1 MGFDKPFVK
10 RAAAKPG
17 HIANLLRIKGDCY
30 TKIGDLDAEVVKSDE
45 PIPFAELDKNA
56 FKPIRKWSKWADKFG
71 CAWFRFTGK
80 VPAKG
85 KGKHVVLRIKL
96 QGEGLVM
103 NENGIVLQGIT
114 QVLSKGDIFHSLIG
128 KQVVDVA
135 DSSSGDEEIK
145 LYVDAG
151 FNGKLR
157 FENLVARLRRC
168 DIAICNDEVNGY
180 YYDYIDLFFTM
191 LKLPKD
197 GARTKEI
204 DAALGESFKAYRRE
218 GAAAARK
225 ILAPVLTKPIDYPC
239 TEYYCIGHAHID
251 LAWLWPWRE
260 TRRKVARTFAN
271 QLRNINKYDGFVFAE
286 SQPQM
291 WVWLEED
298 HPDLYKRVC
307 DAVRAGRIETQGA
320 MWVEGDCNLSSG
332 ESWIRQALYGKK
344 YWRDK
349 FGADTDLCWLPDVF
363 GFPASLPQV
372 LRGCGMQYF
381 MTIKILSNTVNQF
394 PYKTFI
400 WEGLD
405 GSQVLA
411 HMEPLGDYNS
421 GASPLAIFKSEARN
435 TEKGLIPKALLIYGD
450 GDGGGGPGEG
460 HIEYVKRHRNMNG
473 LAPCVMKKSIDL
485 FRDLEP
491 YREIMPH
498 YAGELYYER
507 HQGTYTSQAK
517 TKANN
522 RMMEKKLHELEWLG
536 ALAEQRG
543 VRFDRKFAER
553 IWKETLLYQ
562 FHDVLPGSSIKR
574 VYDECAA
581 RYAVMAE
588 ETDDMRRNYAA
599 SIVGGKDKLVKA
611 YYNSTPFAREEYVKD
626 GDEWLKVSVAPYSAT
641 TRAEHADTA
650 AAAAELAYDEST
662 IENSKVSVTFGANGE
677 IVSFFVK
684 DDERELVKDYFNRLV
699 IYSDPF
705 MYYNAWDI
713 NMDYPNMPKEQLE
726 LRSSRTYVD
735 GMTVVREQSFTHG
748 KSSLVQKIS
757 LTAGDS
763 ALRFDTT
770 VEWDEEYKMLRAD
783 FTPTVYADQVDCGI
797 QFGTFRRSTREDN
810 SIERAQFEICA
821 HKYINLDDKDYG
833 LAMIDNG
840 KYGRR
845 VKNGLISLC
854 LLRAPKFPDKTC
866 DIGTHAFSYAIY
878 PHREKL
884 NDSDVVARA
893 YAFNSPIE
901 IADGGDIDCPISVVG
916 DGVIMET
923 VKPSEDASGTIVR
936 LFESKGRDCTASLVT
951 DFACKASEC
960 DMLENVLGDCDAS
973 ELHFRPWEIK
983 TILLTR

>member
-10 RAAAKPG
+10 RALAKPG
-17 HIANLLRIKGDCY
+17 HVTNLLRIKGDCY
-30 TKIGDLDAEVVKSDE
+30 TKIGDLKAEAIKSDE
-45 PIPFAELDKNA
+45 PIAFADLDKSA
-56 FKPIRKWSKWADKFG
+56 FKPIRKWEKWADKFG

-80 VPAKG
+80 VPQKG
-85 KGKHVVLRIKL
+85 KDKHVVLRIKL

-103 NENGIVLQGIT
+103 NEDGIVLQGIT
-114 QVLSKGDIFHSLIG
+114 QVLSKGDLFHSLIG

-135 DSSSGDEEIK
+135 DKSTGDEEIM

-197 GARTKEI
+197 GERTKEI
-204 DAALGESFKAYRRE
+204 DEALKKSFTVYRRE
-218 GAAAARK
+218 GAKAAREF
-225 ILAPVLTKPIDYPC
+225 LVPVLTKHIDYTA

-271 QLRNINKYDGFVFAE
+271 QLRNIKKYDGFLFAE

-298 HPDLYKRVC
+298 HPELYKRVC
-307 DAVRAGRIETQGA
+307 EAVEAGRIETQGA
-320 MWVEGDCNLSSG
+320 MWVEGDCNLASG
-332 ESWIRQALYGKK
+332 ESWIRQALYGKR
-344 YWRDK
+344 YWMEK
-349 FGADTDLCWLPDVF
+349 FGTDTDLCWLPDVF
-363 GFPASLPQV
+363 GFPATMPQV

-405 GSQVLA
+405 GTPVLA

-498 YAGELYYER
+498 YQGELYYER

-517 TKANN
+517 TKENN
-522 RMMEKKLHELEWLG
+522 RMMERKLHELEWLG
-536 ALAEQRG
+536 AVCELNG
-543 VRFDRKFAER
+543 GHYDRKFAER
-553 IWKETLLYQ
+553 IWKEVLLYQ

-581 RYAVMAE
+581 RYAVMAG
-588 ETDDMRRNYAA
+588 ETDDMRGGYLAKLFPE
-599 SIVGGKDKLVKA
+599 GKDA
-611 YYNSTPFAREEYVKD
+611 YFNSTPFARSEYVKD
-626 GDEWLKVSVAPYSAT
+626 GDKWLKVDVKPYSAT
-641 TRAEHADTA
+641 TKAEDADVEA
-650 AAAAELAYDEST
+650 AKAELAYDEFT
-662 IENSKVSVTFGANGE
+662 IENSQVSVCFGNGGE
-677 IVSFFVK
+677 IVSMFLK
-684 DDERELVKDYFNRLV
+684 HDEIELVKEYFNKFIV
-699 IYSDPF
+699 YSDPF

-713 NMDYPNMPKEQLE
+713 NMDYPNMPTEEPQLV
-726 LRSSRTYVD
+726 STRTYVD
-735 GMTVVREQSFTHG
+735 GMTVVREQSFVHG
-748 KSSLVQKIS
+748 KSKLVQKIS
-757 LTAGDS
+757 LTAGDPMV
-763 ALRFDTT
+763 RFDTT
-770 VEWDEEYKMLRAD
+770 VDWDEEYKMLRAD
-783 FTPTVYADQVDCGI
+783 FVPTFFADEVDCGI

-810 SIERAQFEICA
+810 SIQRAQFEICS
-821 HKYINLDDKDYG
+821 HKFVNLDGGNCG
-833 LAMIDNG
+833 LALIDNV
-840 KYGRR
+840 KYGKR
-845 VKNGLISLC
+845 VKNGLLSLC

-866 DIGTHAFSYAIY
+866 DIGTHTFSYAIY

-884 NDSDVVARA
+884 NDSDVVERA
-893 YAFNSPIE
+893 YAFNNPLVKE
-901 IADGGDIDCPISVVG
+901 RGGDMDCPIEVVG
-916 DGVIMET
+916 DGVVMET
-923 VKPSEDASGTIVR
+923 IKPAEDGSGVILR
-936 LFESKGRDCTASLVT
+936 LFENKGKDVTASVKT
-951 DFACKASEC
+951 AFKCVAYGC
-960 DMLENVLGDCDAS
+960 DMLENAHDKVDLGA
-973 ELHFRPWEIK
+973 LTFRPWEIK
-983 TILLTR
+983 TVLLKTH